1 MGANSIDINQ
11 YRSRIGTFSGGKKMT
26 CSTANASSGNR
37 VKAYTVMECF
47 IMLSYL
53 LVLANVTQTLLI
65 ISGVELNP
73 GPFDIG
79 KNHFINIL
87 TNWKIQ

>member
-1 MGANSIDINQ
+1 M
-11 YRSRIGTFSGGKKMT
+11 
-26 CSTANASSGNR
+26 
-37 VKAYTVMECF
+37 KAYTVMECF

-87 TNWKIQ
+87 TNWKINEKYKSHLIVFSIHILMLYKMRAKAHVK